1 MKFTPLNIQQQE
13 FTKALKGYKAEE
25 VRTFLDSVANSYED
39 LLSENSALKQEIEEL
54 KRKNSE
60 FKKIEKSLQ
69 DTLLNAHES
78 SSKAVEEAKKKTG
91 TLVKEAEE
99 RAAKILD
106 NAKREAESI
115 KNSVSKLRDEKHL
128 LISRLK
134 GIIESQAGI
143 LNIGLSDNED
153 RKEPS
158 ENRNKGNKGG
168 EDQIDVD
175 EIVEK
180 LL

>member
-13 FTKALKGYKAEE
+13 FTKTLKGYKTDE

-39 LLSENSALKQEIEEL
+39 ILNENSSLKTEIEEL

-78 SSKAVEEAKKKTG
+78 SSKAVEDAKKKTG
-91 TLVKEAEE
+91 TLVKEAED
-99 RAAKILD
+99 RAAKMLD
-106 NAKREAESI
+106 NAKKEAESI
-115 KNSVSKLRDEKHL
+115 KNAVTRLRDEKHL
-128 LISRLK
+128 LVSKLK
-134 GIIESQAGI
+134 GIIESQAGL
-143 LNIGLSDNED
+143 LNIGFSDSLE
-153 RKEPS
+153 RKESPDHK
-158 ENRNKGNKGG
+158 NRGNRGG
-168 EDQIDVD
+168 DDHIDVD